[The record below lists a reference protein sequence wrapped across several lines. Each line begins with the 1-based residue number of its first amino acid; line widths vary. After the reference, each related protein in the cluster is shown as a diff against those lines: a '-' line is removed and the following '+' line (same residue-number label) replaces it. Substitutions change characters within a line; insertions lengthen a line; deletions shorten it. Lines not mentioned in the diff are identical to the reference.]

1 MIVTRTKYEIKTTTN
16 FKKQLRK
23 IAKQGKSIKKLVE
36 VIEMLANEEQLE
48 EKYKDHELVNDRY
61 YKNCR
66 ECHIEPDWL
75 LIYKRKNDQL
85 VLLLFSTGSHSELF
99 K

>member
-1 MIVTRTKYEIKTTTN
+1 MIVTKTKYEIKTTTN

-36 VIEMLANEEQLE
+36 VIEMLANEEQLDE
-48 EKYKDHELVNDRY
+48 RYKDHELVNDRY
-61 YKNCR
+61 YKDCR
-66 ECHIEPDWL
+66 ECHVAP
-75 LIYKRKNDQL
+75 
-85 VLLLFSTGSHSELF
+85 GSHSELY

>member
-1 MIVTRTKYEIKTTTN
+1 MIVTKTKYEIKTTTN

-36 VIEMLANEEQLE
+36 VIEMLANEEQLDE
-48 EKYKDHELVNDRY
+48 RYKDHELVNDRY
-61 YKNCR
+61 YKDCR
-66 ECHIEPDWL
+66 ECHVAPDWL

-85 VLLLFSTGSHSELF
+85 VLLLFSTGSHSELY